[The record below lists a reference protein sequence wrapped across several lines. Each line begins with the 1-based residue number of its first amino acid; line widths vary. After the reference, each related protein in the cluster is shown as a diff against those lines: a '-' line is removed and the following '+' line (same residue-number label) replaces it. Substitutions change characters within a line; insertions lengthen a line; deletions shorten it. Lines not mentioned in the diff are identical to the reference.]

1 MATYQLPFSGD
12 QIKNEIQQLVNN
24 EFDNTMK
31 ALSPNAS
38 SDTNDV
44 ATTQWVKAETE
55 AELDNYY
62 TKAEIEAKIVEYDG
76 EVISENEIRN
86 LPQLNALWHRGIM
99 GVESCILD
107 YGEKLAPMIVS
118 GDNQHIRILNGVG
131 MMQGR
136 FFRVKDY
143 DTIAI
148 PNGAQNYN
156 RIDLVCAKITQN
168 ENGTQTF
175 SWEVVQGT
183 QTEGTPTPPTVA
195 EGSLDDGDEYALMPI
210 ASVELEGVNIVAVE
224 TVAYT
229 SKTMHD
235 LEEKPAEI
243 IDVSEYVATRTSGV
257 LDSAALVLKG
267 KVATLAAVFHRSVAT
282 PVGSNCLDWTLTKYL
297 PLQLSN
303 GAGYYGSTGVIAQ
316 FAPNGILTGRVI
328 GAQLPVNA
336 TVYLSITY
344 IIDDNSL
351 PQ

>member
-1 MATYQLPFSGD
+1 M
-12 QIKNEIQQLVNN
+12 
-24 EFDNTMK
+24 
-31 ALSPNAS
+31 
-38 SDTNDV
+38 
-44 ATTQWVKAETE
+44 
-55 AELDNYY
+55 AELITGARGQAHITPKQD
-62 TKAEIEAKIVEYDG
+62 AV
-76 EVISENEIRN
+76 
-86 LPQLNALWHRGIM
+86 WHRGVM

-107 YGEKLAPMIVS
+107 YGEKLAPALVPS
-118 GDNQHIRILNGVG
+118 YPTDIRILDGCG

-136 FFRVKDY
+136 FFEIEEGTY
-143 DTIAI
+143 DQISI
-148 PNGAQNYN
+148 PAGVQGYK
-156 RIDLVCAKITQN
+156 RIDIVCAKITQN

-183 QTEGTPTPPTVA
+183 QTTDTPTPPEVE

-229 SKTMHD
+229 SKTIHD

-257 LDSAALVLKG
+257 LDSATLVLKG
-267 KVATLAAVFHRSVAT
+267 KVATLTAVFHRSVAT

-316 FAPNGILTGRVI
+316 FAPNGTLTGRVI